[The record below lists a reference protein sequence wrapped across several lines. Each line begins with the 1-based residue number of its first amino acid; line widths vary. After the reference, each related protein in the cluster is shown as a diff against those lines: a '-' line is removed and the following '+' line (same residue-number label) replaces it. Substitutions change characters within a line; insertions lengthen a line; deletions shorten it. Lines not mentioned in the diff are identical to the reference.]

1 MLHRLSR
8 CLSQCRVPSRASSSS
23 VLYSWGASTATGCG
37 TGRTA
42 DDGAEGSITV
52 PGRISL
58 PEPQMEP
65 IKVAMGY
72 AHSAVIVKGVDS
84 IQLLVSGIN
93 TSYQLGADKE
103 QIVDYFE
110 PMRVPGDPID
120 VDCGRNHTIL
130 LSTEG
135 LFSIGSDHHGQCG
148 LGGETS
154 PKQWAQVPNIDP
166 SSIKQVVCGL
176 DHTLLLLNDGTVMAA
191 GWGADGQTGMGHLD
205 DTLQFERIPG
215 ITNAIK
221 VASSADTTLVLHED
235 GTVSSFGN
243 SEYGQTGHGCV
254 PDQRPSPSLIDTT
267 TPVQDIASGGAY
279 SMLLCADGSIVKYG
293 VPFATDLDLA
303 NVPTTFT
310 LPTQPRDIFAGGRHL
325 LVATDDCVYAWGN
338 TGAGSVGLDRET
350 TDFHQANSSGI
361 ARVNTPVPILEGAL
375 IDAACGTDATLVI
388 LREPSCNSSA

>member
-221 VASSADTTLVLHED
+221 VASSADTTLVLHE
-235 GTVSSFGN
+235 
-243 SEYGQTGHGCV
+243 V
-254 PDQRPSPSLIDTT
+254 PLSN
-267 TPVQDIASGGAY
+267 
-279 SMLLCADGSIVKYG
+279 DGSHETYSIINFHTVFSFLNSAAITHTTAHMCVSRM
-293 VPFATDLDLA
+293 VPYLRLG
-303 NVPTTFT
+303 
-310 LPTQPRDIFAGGRHL
+310 TQNMDKQGMVVFQ
-325 LVATDDCVYAWGN
+325 TN
-338 TGAGSVGLDRET
+338 
-350 TDFHQANSSGI
+350 
-361 ARVNTPVPILEGAL
+361 ARLH
-375 IDAACGTDATLVI
+375 
-388 LREPSCNSSA
+388 R